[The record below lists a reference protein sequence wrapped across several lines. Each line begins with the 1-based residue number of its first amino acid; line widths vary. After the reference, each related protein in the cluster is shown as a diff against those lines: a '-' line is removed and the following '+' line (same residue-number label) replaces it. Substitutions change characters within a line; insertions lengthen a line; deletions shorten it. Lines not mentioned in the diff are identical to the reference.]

1 MCSRRI
7 FVEKHGKQAVRE
19 HKLRKF
25 PKEQHLETLESEFE
39 PLLVKCLR
47 ECAAGR
53 WGLFDH
59 NQQREATRYLR
70 WDEADNLKNAAR
82 EIRKIRAEWG
92 QPNEL
97 VEKFLK
103 YYAMR
108 GANAPSEPKLAA
120 KLRAELGLEK

>member
-1 MCSRRI
+1 M
-7 FVEKHGKQAVRE
+7 
-19 HKLRKF
+19 RKS
-25 PKEQHLETLESEFE
+25 PKEQHLETLESEFAA
-39 PLLVKCLR
+39 LLVKCLR
-47 ECAAGR
+47 ESAAGR

-59 NQQREATRYLR
+59 NQHKEAARYLR
-70 WDEADNLKNAAR
+70 WDEADHLKDAAR

-92 QPNEL
+92 LPNEL

-120 KLRAELGLEK
+120 KLLAELGVEK